1 LTDKEY
7 VDSHDMDEHKKRKE
21 KKFWMWTQQ
30 SFNEVRL
37 YMTLIDDDSNLDA
50 MEASSLK
57 QNRLT

>member
-1 LTDKEY
+1 
-7 VDSHDMDEHKKRKE
+7 MDEHKKRKEKKRKE

-37 YMTLIDDDSNLDA
+37 YMTLIDDDFNLDA

>member
-1 LTDKEY
+1 
-7 VDSHDMDEHKKRKE
+7 MDEHKKRKE

-37 YMTLIDDDSNLDA
+37 YMTLIDDDFNLDA